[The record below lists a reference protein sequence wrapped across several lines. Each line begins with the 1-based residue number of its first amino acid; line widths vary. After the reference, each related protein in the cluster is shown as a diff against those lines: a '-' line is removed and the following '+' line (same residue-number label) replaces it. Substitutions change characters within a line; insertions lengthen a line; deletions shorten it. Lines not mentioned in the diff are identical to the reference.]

1 MTKIIT
7 IFTVTDRDGKEK
19 EEVVD
24 AYGQEPV
31 KIMMK
36 KYPRFTK
43 FVLEGFEIEGNF
55 IEVDLRTYNR
65 A

>member
-24 AYGQEPV
+24 GYGQEPV